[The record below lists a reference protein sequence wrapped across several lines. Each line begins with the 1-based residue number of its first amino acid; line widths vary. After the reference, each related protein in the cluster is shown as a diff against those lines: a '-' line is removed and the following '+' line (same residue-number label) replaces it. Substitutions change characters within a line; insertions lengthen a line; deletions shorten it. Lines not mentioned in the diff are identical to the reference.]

1 MRFKTKTIGEVA
13 EVQTGPFGSQLH
25 KEDYVEAGTPIVTV
39 EHLGQRRFS
48 TQNLP
53 RVKDCDRDRL
63 LKYTLKTGDLVFSR
77 VGSVDR
83 ISFVTD
89 DENGWMFS
97 GRCLRLR
104 VFGEIDALWL
114 YYFFCLEQTKQ
125 FVRNIAVGATMPSIN
140 TKLLSEV
147 PVSYPENIADQ
158 RKIASILSL
167 IDDKIELN
175 STINHNLLHQLALTF
190 DQTYVTGRAGTLGE
204 LISVIESGSRPRG
217 GAESHGIPS
226 IGAESI
232 EKFGA
237 YDFSK
242 DKYISEQ
249 YFASLNRGIVES
261 RDVLLYKDGAYTGKV
276 SMSLDGFPHKKCA
289 VNEHVFILRT
299 LNSRLQFS
307 LYCLMARNDV
317 RNKIYTLASSKA
329 AQPGLNQNELRSV
342 PINIPSE
349 SELYKF
355 EQYAEPMMHLIA
367 KNANENKLLAN
378 LRDLLLPRIMS
389 GEIDISKVKI

>member
-48 TQNLP
+48 MQNLP

-175 STINHNLLHQLALTF
+175 STINHNLEQQASALVGHYMQSIDTSVSIANIMSFDSGFPFQSSTYLPSGKYRIITIKNVQDGNIETSNTVFINNLPTRMKNNCILH
-190 DQTYVTGRAGTLGE
+190 VG
-204 LISVIESGSRPRG
+204 
-217 GAESHGIPS
+217 
-226 IGAESI
+226 
-232 EKFGA
+232 
-237 YDFSK
+237 
-242 DKYISEQ
+242 
-249 YFASLNRGIVES
+249 
-261 RDVLLYKDGAYTGKV
+261 DVLLSLTGNV
-276 SMSLDGFPHKKCA
+276 GRVGIVCEENL
-289 VNEHVFILRT
+289 L
-299 LNSRLQFS
+299 
-307 LYCLMARNDV
+307 
-317 RNKIYTLASSKA
+317 
-329 AQPGLNQNELRSV
+329 LNQRVAKIV
-342 PINIPSE
+342 PNDIGLLPL
-349 SELYKF
+349 LYFIFRQPDIKLQM
-355 EQYAEPMMHLIA
+355 ELIA
-367 KNANENKLLAN
+367 KGTAQSNLSPVETLRLTIPFERKTAEALSRTLAPMYQTIISTTQESHSLSS
-378 LRDLLLPRIMS
+378 LRDALLPKLMS
-389 GEIDISKVKI
+389 GEIDVSEVEL

>member
-48 TQNLP
+48 MQNLP

-175 STINHNLLHQLALTF
+175 STINHNLQQQAQALYHQIFCSMPHPDWRNGVLSDIAVVVMGQSPDGKSYNEDGIGTVF
-190 DQTYVTGRAGTLGE
+190 YQGRAEFGTRFPTQRLFTTE
-204 LISVIESGSRPRG
+204 PKHMAQENDVLISVRAPVGDLNVAKEDCCIGRG
-217 GAESHGIPS
+217 LGAVR
-226 IGAESI
+226 
-232 EKFGA
+232 
-237 YDFSK
+237 SK
-242 DKYISEQ
+242 DGHQSFVLYTM
-249 YFASLNRGIVES
+249 FALRSQLNVFNGEGTVFGSINRDSLN
-261 RDVLLYKDGAYTGKV
+261 
-276 SMSLDGFPHKKCA
+276 SLP
-289 VNEHVFILRT
+289 VI
-299 LNSRLQFS
+299 
-307 LYCLMARNDV
+307 
-317 RNKIYTLASSKA
+317 I
-329 AQPGLNQNELRSV
+329 P
-342 PINIPSE
+342 PIAEIN
-349 SELYKF
+349 KF
-355 EQYAEPMMHLIA
+355 EALVAPMDKAIRTNYDEICHLQS
-367 KNANENKLLAN
+367 
-378 LRDLLLPRIMS
+378 LRDALLPRLMS
-389 GEIDISKVKI
+389 GEIDVSEVEL

>member
-1 MRFKTKTIGEVA
+1 M
-13 EVQTGPFGSQLH
+13 
-25 KEDYVEAGTPIVTV
+25 
-39 EHLGQRRFS
+39 
-48 TQNLP
+48 
-53 RVKDCDRDRL
+53 
-63 LKYTLKTGDLVFSR
+63 
-77 VGSVDR
+77 
-83 ISFVTD
+83 
-89 DENGWMFS
+89 
-97 GRCLRLR
+97 
-104 VFGEIDALWL
+104 
-114 YYFFCLEQTKQ
+114 
-125 FVRNIAVGATMPSIN
+125 
-140 TKLLSEV
+140 
-147 PVSYPENIADQ
+147 
-158 RKIASILSL
+158 
-167 IDDKIELN
+167 
-175 STINHNLLHQLALTF
+175 HQLALTF

-226 IGAESI
+226 IGAENI

-317 RNKIYTLASSKA
+317 RNKIYALASSKA

-389 GEIDISKVKI
+389 GEIDVSKVKI